1 VSSTFSLLLGEL
13 LSLLVDLLD
22 KLTLV
27 LGVEDLRLLTELQVL
42 DLLFELLDGLAGAEL
57 HVPFELLNLVEQLV
71 GIGVELVPLVLVLLD
86 LLVEL
91 VARASRCSSW
101 ASSTFS
107 RVFALRS
114 SRLDAR
120 SEAIW
125 FSSFRRSRSSPPG
138 AFNELTLRSVLKIVL
153 RKVHVV
159 RLVHRLDI
167 VLFDDFFFRYHFLSP
182 SITAPAVAS
191 ARCRAS
197 SRT

>member
-1 VSSTFSLLLGEL
+1 MSL
-13 LSLLVDLLD
+13 
-22 KLTLV
+22 
-27 LGVEDLRLLTELQVL
+27 
-42 DLLFELLDGLAGAEL
+42 
-57 HVPFELLNLVEQLV
+57 FELLNLVEQLV

-91 VARASRCSSW
+91 VALLAVFLGLIDLL
-101 ASSTFS
+101 AGL
-107 RVFALRS
+107 RVEVVAVGCALGGHLVQLVPS
-114 SRLDAR
+114 VAQL
-120 SEAIW
+120 
-125 FSSFRRSRSSPPG
+125 PG

-167 VLFDDFFFRYHFLSP
+167 VLFDDFFFRYHFYL